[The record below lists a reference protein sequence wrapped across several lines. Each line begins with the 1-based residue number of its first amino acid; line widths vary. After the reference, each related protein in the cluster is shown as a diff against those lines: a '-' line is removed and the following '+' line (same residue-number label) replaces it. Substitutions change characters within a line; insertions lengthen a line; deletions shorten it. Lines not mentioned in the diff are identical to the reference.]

1 MATKKAK
8 PTEEGDAFL
17 DIPTK
22 EPEPIPKQV
31 SAQDRLDQLT
41 KDQKKSQEAYQDT
54 GPAVPS

>member
-1 MATKKAK
+1 MATKKKAAT
-8 PTEEGDAFL
+8 PTIDTP
-17 DIPTK
+17 PT

-41 KDQKKSQEAYQDT
+41 KDQKKSQDAYRDT